1 MKAMLD
7 EMRTERYAGTALA
20 APLGLV
26 WPHHGQ
32 PSRAVLWPCE
42 PHGGPKA
49 PTRPLRA
56 VARPRPLH
64 AEMKPTGRALTIF
77 AKYGGEGAWPI
88 SLARKDPSGS
98 HHRGHAHA
106 EGQTPTLGQVDE

>member
-32 PSRAVLWPCE
+32 PSRAVLCPWD
-42 PHGGPKA
+42 
-49 PTRPLRA
+49 TQ
-56 VARPRPLH
+56 
-64 AEMKPTGRALTIF
+64 
-77 AKYGGEGAWPI
+77 GA
-88 SLARKDPSGS
+88 
-98 HHRGHAHA
+98 
-106 EGQTPTLGQVDE
+106 